1 VRAADVILAVRPVIR
16 ALEAL
21 GVPYYIDGSL
31 ASSVYGIARATMDV
45 DLVAGL
51 ETGQAGLLTEALQ
64 SNYYADDT
72 AIAEA
77 IERRSSFN
85 PIHLATS
92 IKIDVFVPPEGD
104 YQQAAME
111 RRRQETLEEPG
122 ESYWVCRAEDI
133 ILAKLQCFELGGRLS
148 ERQWLDVIGVIKVQA
163 GALDADY
170 LKRWAGVLRVSA
182 LLGKAFADAGVPL
195 P

>member
-1 VRAADVILAVRPVIR
+1 VTAADIILAVRPVAETLD
-16 ALEAL
+16 ALE
-21 GVPYYIDGSL
+21 VPYYIGGSL

-51 ETGQAGLLTEALQ
+51 APPHAGPLAEALR
-64 SNYYADDT
+64 SEYYADEM

-77 IERRSSFN
+77 IVRRSSFN
-85 PIHLATS
+85 LIHLATS
-92 IKIDVFVPPEGD
+92 IKIDVFVPPDGE
-104 YQQAAME
+104 YQRAAMG

-133 ILAKLQCFELGGRLS
+133 ILAKLQWYELGGRAS
-148 ERQWLDVIGVIKVQA
+148 ERQWLDVMGVIKVQA
-163 GALDADY
+163 GALEADY
-170 LKRWAGVLRVSA
+170 LRRWAGVLGVSA

-195 P
+195 R